1 MKSLL
6 IAFTSL
12 LLCAFTGDTV
22 IDYLSVE
29 GPLKFNET
37 DFDLKWSDK
46 PNDNYYIQEYLPKGE
61 NLNDFNQMLTIHLFD
76 TDVKL
81 KDAVNQKANELDKRK
96 KTDDVCN
103 YQVTESPDGKEFI
116 LDFLLSESKD
126 DEMTIVEFNI
136 YHYRQI
142 ELGKK
147 HKAIAVYAYSKRSYG
162 NGITD
167 FFNTLGED
175 RNSLLN
181 EMISTEKPIINI
193 KEK

>member
-6 IAFTSL
+6 IALTSL

-46 PNDNYYIQEYLPKGE
+46 PNDKYYIQEYLPKGE

-81 KDAVNQKANELDKRK
+81 KDAVIQKANELDKRK
-96 KTDDVCN
+96 KTDSVCN
-103 YQVTESPDGKEFI
+103 YQVTESPDGQEFI

-162 NGITD
+162 DDITD

-181 EMISTEKPIINI
+181 EMISTEKPTINI
-193 KEK
+193 KGK